1 MSEELSRLAEII
13 PKKHR
18 IACIT
23 TNSLRSIL
31 SLFSMDDKEFPY
43 GISKVDAR
51 ASNIEAKK
59 PDIEDA
65 DYGIKAHRDRRLD
78 SFSLRYELKFDE
90 AGRPKNPID
99 ESGRKT
105 IEKVMDKVGFED
117 ASVSHL
123 KVLMKDSKIGEYA
136 GVDED
141 LFHATFTSD
150 PVDGEKDKEKVK
162 EHPANEALIKY
173 NNFQYRILNCK
184 RVIGRRQELTQPRS
198 RYKYIARWDGK
209 TAISLKSPI
218 KVAQQLKEH
227 FGEFGLIK
235 QYGVGE
241 EYNLV
246 LLSVSR

>member
-13 PKKHR
+13 PKKYR

-23 TNSLRSIL
+23 TNSLRNIL
-31 SLFSMDDKEFPY
+31 SLFAMDDKEFPF
-43 GISKVDAR
+43 GISKVDAW
-51 ASNIEAKK
+51 ASNMEAKK

-65 DYGIKAHRDRRLD
+65 DYGIKVHKDRRLD
-78 SFSLRYELKFDE
+78 SFSLRYELKFDD

-99 ESGRKT
+99 ELGKKT
-105 IEKVMDKVGFED
+105 IEAAMDKVGVED

-123 KVLMKDSKIGEYA
+123 RVLVKDPRIGEYV

-141 LFHATFTSD
+141 LFHATFESD

-162 EHPANEALIKY
+162 EHSANEALIKY
-173 NNFQYRILNCK
+173 NNFQYRILNCR
-184 RVIGRRQELTQPRS
+184 RVIGRRQELTKPRS
-198 RYKYIARWDGK
+198 RYNYVVRWDGK

>member
-1 MSEELSRLAEII
+1 MSEELSRLAEVI
-13 PKKHR
+13 PKRHR
-18 IACIT
+18 IACVT
-23 TNSLRSIL
+23 TNSLTSVL
-31 SLFSMDDKEFPY
+31 SLFAMDEKEFPF
-43 GISKVDAR
+43 GITKIDAW
-51 ASNIEAKK
+51 ASNLEAKK

-78 SFSLRYELKFDE
+78 SFSLRYELKFDD

-105 IEKVMDKVGFED
+105 IETAMEKVGIED
-117 ASVSHL
+117 ASVSNL
-123 KVLMKDSKIGEYA
+123 KLLIKDSKIREYT
-136 GVDED
+136 GINEE
-141 LFHATFTSD
+141 LFHVSFISD
-150 PVDGEKDKEKVK
+150 PVDGDKDREKVK

-184 RVIGRRQELTQPRS
+184 RVIDRRQELTQPRS
-198 RYKYIARWDGK
+198 RHNYIVRWDGR
-209 TAISLKSPI
+209 TVLSLKSPI